1 MKKIMTI
8 FRAILFALIILS
20 SCDGNNTN
28 PLLIEAR
35 KKVDNNHDDHFYFE
49 KAWKYVAYEG
59 ENSWNAIA
67 NFEKAIEINPSKA
80 GYYNDI
86 ANCYRGG
93 IKDYDKALEYY
104 NIAIE
109 KGFNE
114 GFVYYNRAICKLET
128 SDLSGA
134 CSDYQIAINN
144 GWNNDYYNIATK
156 SKL

>member
-1 MKKIMTI
+1 MTI

-86 ANCYRGG
+86 ANFISSSHQVYR
-93 IKDYDKALEYY
+93 IKNLIKIK
-104 NIAIE
+104 NIQIN
-109 KGFNE
+109 KWILH
-114 GFVYYNRAICKLET
+114 FVQNQNFYILM
-128 SDLSGA
+128 S
-134 CSDYQIAINN
+134 I
-144 GWNNDYYNIATK
+144 
-156 SKL
+156 